1 MNPKIKE
8 NKKRKE
14 NDKKKKSKGKEMR
27 RRCAREEG
35 EKNFKESFFLRFTK
49 VEP

>member
-8 NKKRKE
+8 NKERKE
-14 NDKKKKSKGKEMR
+14 NDKKKSKGKEMR

-49 VEP
+49 VGP